1 MPHASIIVPSVLG
14 AAAAAAAFELTVF
27 KPWRERNAPQ
37 GLHILLQDELTK
49 FGRNAEALGRQLGAQ
64 AEEVGRDLSGRA
76 EEVGRGVRTGLRKVG
91 EDVQFAASEVRE
103 GFLELTGGSGPSS
116 GWGSDESRD
125 GANRQEEG
133 GEERRGLMRGDGDW
147 NEPSSSSSK
156 TSALDRPMYA
166 PAETDYDPDDEQTL
180 ASLTRN
186 RRRTT
191 AGAPRDDADNITLRD
206 SSYRHHPSSAGPEDE
221 DEGTAAFRA
230 HQSLLGQEPS
240 SSSVTGANPHSTIF
254 DFDDFEAARDA
265 FGIEDVQSPHHA
277 LGSPSI
283 AASEGRP
290 ADDDADDEDEVDF
303 FSTRQKVGEQDAVH
317 LDASTLSLVNGD
329 GDGEQRNATAA
340 APRSAPASEHSSSSD
355 WQQAPSLVSRDGS
368 ETDGELVSAGGGGSG
383 GRSGGSSVVGTGFST
398 YSGSEGGWVDLAP
411 SSPEN
416 LSPPSSPASRPRL
429 LQ

>member
-116 GWGSDESRD
+116 GWGSDESREGD
-125 GANRQEEG
+125 DRRQD
-133 GEERRGLMRGDGDW
+133 GEERRGLMRGDGNW

-191 AGAPRDDADNITLRD
+191 AGAHRDDADNITLRD
-206 SSYRHHPSSAGPEDE
+206 SSYRHHSSSAGPEVE

-230 HQSLLGQEPS
+230 HRSLLGQEPS
-240 SSSVTGANPHSTIF
+240 SSATGGDANPHSTIF

-317 LDASTLSLVNGD
+317 LDASTLSLA
-329 GDGEQRNATAA
+329 DGERNAA
-340 APRSAPASEHSSSSD
+340 RSSAPASEHSSSSD
-355 WQQAPSLVSRDGS
+355 WQQAPSVVSRDGS
-368 ETDGELVSAGGGGSG
+368 DTDGELVSAGGGG

-416 LSPPSSPASRPRL
+416 LSPPSSPGSRPRL